1 MTARAKHANRDD
13 RGDDTQT
20 AYRDDLAY
28 IHDAG
33 FGGFVSGATPWLL
46 KTLRGS
52 GIERG
57 LVVDLGCGS
66 GIWSA
71 ALAQAGYEVLGYDI
85 SPAMLAMC
93 RQRVPTGEFRQASFL
108 DAGLPRCAAVT
119 ALGEILGYLF
129 DRQNTPARI
138 ERLFRRIY
146 RALEPGGLF
155 VFDVALPGRAPG
167 GRAQN
172 YREGEDWACLHV
184 AVEDPVRRTL
194 TRHITSFR
202 KVGELYRRDHEVHRL
217 RLYDRGELVRQLR
230 AIGFKVRTVGSY
242 GETKFPA
249 GYVGMIARKP

>member
-119 ALGEILGYLF
+119 
-129 DRQNTPARI
+129 DRAAFSPHLSST
-138 ERLFRRIY
+138 
-146 RALEPGGLF
+146 
-155 VFDVALPGRAPG
+155 
-167 GRAQN
+167 
-172 YREGEDWACLHV
+172 
-184 AVEDPVRRTL
+184 
-194 TRHITSFR
+194 
-202 KVGELYRRDHEVHRL
+202 
-217 RLYDRGELVRQLR
+217 
-230 AIGFKVRTVGSY
+230 
-242 GETKFPA
+242 
-249 GYVGMIARKP
+249 